1 MTRPLSSLSS
11 LCWGLIAI
19 LGLSCGPTRIEGQ
32 YPGECSDGIDN
43 DDNGSIDCGDDGCQ
57 GSPLCANSDDDD
69 DITDPIGDDDDN
81 DTDPGDDDT
90 DPTTVSIGGDIEAGV
105 YGNGPTADSV
115 VSELGAPDNSL
126 TTGPL
131 GLWTLRL
138 PREPMVGLHAAVPG
152 YIDGHL
158 YLNLSSPTQGARYDQ
173 RFTVIS
179 QKESLM
185 FDLFLSAAYDPTK
198 GQLFVWADSMTQ
210 GSVDGATVSIDRAYH
225 NSFRL
230 TGTAPSITN
239 ELDGESPLL
248 FLNVEPGD
256 VNVSVTLPNGDPCE
270 GPVPLPLEP
279 AVISTTY
286 FACP

>member
-1 MTRPLSSLSS
+1 MTRSASSLSS
-11 LCWGLIAI
+11 LCWGLVAVI
-19 LGLSCGPTRIEGQ
+19 GLSCGPARIEGQ

-43 DDNGSIDCGDDGCQ
+43 DDNGAIDCGDATCQ
-57 GSPLCANSDDDD
+57 GSPLCADNGDDDD
-69 DITDPIGDDDDN
+69 DATDPIGDDD

-105 YGNGPTADSV
+105 YGNGPTADSI
-115 VSELGAPDNSL
+115 VSELGNPDNSI
-126 TTGPL
+126 TTGQL

-138 PREPMVGLHAAVPG
+138 PREPMVGLQAAVPG

-158 YLNLSSPTQGARYDQ
+158 YLNLSSPTQGALDDQ
-173 RFTVIS
+173 MFTVLSEEES
-179 QKESLM
+179 QM
-185 FDLFLSAAYDPTK
+185 FALFLSVSYDPTK
-198 GQLFVWADSMTQ
+198 GQLFVWAEHMGQ
-210 GSVDGATVSIDRAYH
+210 GSVNGAIVAIDRAYD

-239 ELDGESPLL
+239 QLDGESPLL

-270 GPVPLPLEP
+270 GLAPLPLE
-279 AVISTTY
+279 ATVISTTY